1 MKRLVLASGS
11 PRRTGLLSTLRLD
24 FDVRPADVDE
34 TARPGEPPHGLVER
48 LARAKASREVNR
60 GEVVLGADTV
70 VVHEGHVLGKPAHP
84 AEAQTML
91 RHLSGAAHHVATGV
105 AVAVL
110 EEGELVVESVVVTAL
125 VRMAPLTD
133 EEIAA
138 YVATGEPLDKAG
150 AYAIQERG
158 GLFVEAIEG
167 HPTTVVGLPLPDT
180 RRLLARRGVYV
191 LG

>member
-1 MKRLVLASGS
+1 MRRLVLASGS
-11 PRRTGLLSTLRLD
+11 PRRAGLLSTLGLD
-24 FDVRPADVDE
+24 FEVRPADLDE
-34 TARPGEPPHGLVER
+34 TARPGEHPHGLVER
-48 LARAKASREVNR
+48 LARAKAGLEVNP

-84 AEAQTML
+84 AEAATML
-91 RHLSGAAHHVATGV
+91 RHLSGAAHHVASGV

-110 EEGELVVESVVVTAL
+110 EEGKVVVESVVVTAV

-133 EEIAA
+133 EEIAG

-150 AYAIQERG
+150 AYAIQEKG

-180 RRLLARRGVYV
+180 RRLLARQGIYV